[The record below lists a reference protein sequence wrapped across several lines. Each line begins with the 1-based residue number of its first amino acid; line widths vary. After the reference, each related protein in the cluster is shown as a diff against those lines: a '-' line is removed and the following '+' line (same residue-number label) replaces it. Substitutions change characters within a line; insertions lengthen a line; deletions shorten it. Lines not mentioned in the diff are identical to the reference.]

1 MYYCICLIIQEVVIV
16 APNDHYSCPKAYVL
30 MSRQPFFSLF
40 IDILSQILQIYKY
53 ELVENSKM
61 LALKNFEQTIGSV
74 DVSFSVQ
81 VENDIK
87 AAGKIPVMI
96 PQV

>member
-1 MYYCICLIIQEVVIV
+1 
-16 APNDHYSCPKAYVL
+16 